1 MIAQILQNPHDST
14 LVDNVQIPRNVQNLI
29 FFDVDGVLNSTRD
42 YDRFDKDT
50 WDCFVHLKTDPQESP
65 KVNNRPTIIS
75 QPFGRANKH
84 QLRKFQELVEF
95 ANAKMYMISSWAIAC
110 RMESLVNAYEDLRD
124 FFGFEFVPMSGVYD
138 ADARAFHALE
148 VLNDLDSKGIAY
160 KAIFVDDMHDFKDSD
175 QLESLKSKCLMV
187 HPRGSIGL
195 TDEEFTLMR
204 DYFN

>member
-1 MIAQILQNPHDST
+1 M
-14 LVDNVQIPRNVQNLI
+14 NLI
-29 FFDVDGVLNSTRD
+29 FFDIDGVLNGAKD

-50 WDCFVHLKTDPQESP
+50 FDCFVHMKIESP
-65 KVNNRPTIIS
+65 DITEDDSDISPRIIS
-75 QPFGRANKH
+75 QPFGRVNKH
-84 QLRKFQELVEF
+84 QLRKFQELVAF

-110 RMESLVNAYEDLRD
+110 RIESLVNAYEDLRD

-138 ADARAFHALE
+138 ADGRAFQALE

-160 KAIFVDDMHDFKDSD
+160 RAIFVDDMHNFKDLD

-187 HPRGSIGL
+187 HPKGSVGL

>member
-1 MIAQILQNPHDST
+1 M
-14 LVDNVQIPRNVQNLI
+14 NLI
-29 FFDVDGVLNSTRD
+29 FFDIDGVLNGAKD

-50 WDCFVHLKTDPQESP
+50 FDCFVHMKLESP
-65 KVNNRPTIIS
+65 DIIEGDNSDISPRIIS
-75 QPFGRANKH
+75 HPFGRSNKH
-84 QLRKFQELVEF
+84 QLRKFQELVAF

-110 RMESLVNAYEDLRD
+110 RMESLVNPYEDLRD

-148 VLNDLDSKGIAY
+148 VLNELDAKGIAY
-160 KAIFVDDMHDFKDSD
+160 KAIFVDDMHDFKDLD
-175 QLESLKSKCLMV
+175 QLALLKSKCLMV

>member
-1 MIAQILQNPHDST
+1 M
-14 LVDNVQIPRNVQNLI
+14 NLI
-29 FFDVDGVLNSTRD
+29 FFDVDGVLNSARD

-50 WDCFVHLKTDPQESP
+50 WDCFVHMRIDDR
-65 KVNNRPTIIS
+65 VVS

-95 ANAKMYMISSWAIAC
+95 AGAKMYMISSWAIAC

-138 ADARAFHALE
+138 ADGRAFHALE

-160 KAIFVDDMHDFKDSD
+160 KAIFVDDMHDFKDLD

-187 HPRGSIGL
+187 HPRGSIGI